1 MGKEGGAGKNRREK
15 ERSTCRERKE
25 ERIIPECLDYIG
37 KGLWGQ
43 GSLGSGLESSGLEA
57 GYVG

>member
-1 MGKEGGAGKNRREK
+1 MGKEGGAGRSRREE
-15 ERSTCRERKE
+15 ERSTRGERKE
-25 ERIIPECLDYIG
+25 ERIIPECLDYMG

-57 GYVG
+57 GYVR